1 MPVLKSLATRA
12 PGGARLHS
20 RECQGAPMSVS
31 AVNSNSNVAA
41 NTPQNSHTVQHGDTL
56 SAIARQNGVS
66 LAALLAANPQ
76 ISNPGLIYP
85 GDSIDIPSGNAD
97 PADAAN
103 GPAAPATDVSPANG
117 EFDYNRISGVEG
129 NPNVTP
135 EFINEVEAMAARLG
149 TKPEY
154 LMAVMSFE
162 TGGSFSPAQA
172 NNAGSGADRK
182 STRLNSSHSC
192 ATRMPSS
199 A

>member
-76 ISNPGLIYP
+76 ISHPGLIYHGNSIALP
-85 GDSIDIPSGNAD
+85 GGHSD
-97 PADAAN
+97 P
-103 GPAAPATDVSPANG
+103 PAAAQHPPPPENG
-117 EFDYNRISGVEG
+117 K
-129 NPNVTP
+129 TP
-135 EFINEVEAMAARLG
+135 WG
-149 TKPEY
+149 TR
-154 LMAVMSFE
+154 
-162 TGGSFSPAQA
+162 GGQYV
-172 NNAGSGADRK
+172 
-182 STRLNSSHSC
+182 
-192 ATRMPSS
+192 
-199 A
+199 

>member
-20 RECQGAPMSVS
+20 RECQGVPMSVS
-31 AVNSNSNVAA
+31 AVNSSSNVAA

-76 ISNPGLIYP
+76 ISNHGLIYP
-85 GDSIDIPSGNAD
+85 GNSIDIPGGNAG

-117 EFDYNRISGVEG
+117 EFDYTRISGVGG
-129 NPNVTP
+129 NPKVTP
-135 EFINEVEAMAARLG
+135 EFINEVEAMAARPGPKTASL
-149 TKPEY
+149 
-154 LMAVMSFE
+154 LAVTRFA
-162 TGGSFSPAQA
+162 P
-172 NNAGSGADRK
+172 AGS
-182 STRLNSSHSC
+182 SQPPHT
-192 ATRMPSS
+192 
-199 A
+199 

>member
-85 GDSIDIPSGNAD
+85 GDSIDIPGGNAG

-117 EFDYNRISGVEG
+117 EVDYHRISGVEG
-129 NPNVTP
+129 NPNITP
-135 EFINEVEAMAARLG
+135 EFINEVEAMAVRPG

-154 LMAVMSFE
+154 LLAVLSLE
-162 TGGSFSPAQA
+162 
-172 NNAGSGADRK
+172 RK
-182 STRLNSSHSC
+182 STRMNSSH
-192 ATRMPSS
+192 
-199 A
+199 